1 MIALARKTLL
11 HEWRRFLPAIL
22 ATGFSGVLLTVQA
35 ALVLGIFGS
44 AAVYVRASSA
54 DLWAGYPGTQ
64 SVNFGRAVDPDVE
77 MRLRMDPDVTAVEP
91 YLWVEGDWH
100 NAQSSGGGV
109 SVFVSGIE
117 PRAGSLMFSRLLSR
131 GLRQR
136 LEEPSAVIV
145 DRSELDQLGTDL
157 DQWAWINGQRV
168 HVIAAIAGL
177 RGLGGVNVLASLET
191 ARLLQGVDSPANGG
205 ATYYVAKL
213 RKSADA
219 AAVRDRLGAG
229 AASAFGPFEV
239 WGAAE
244 FAWRSQLYWML
255 DTGAGVAVLFMA
267 AIVCLVGAVVTSQ
280 SLMAMVASSAR
291 EYAVLNALGA
301 SLQALSRVVLEQ
313 SCWIGGLGLLVGGL
327 TSTLLLTFA
336 AQHDV
341 PVAMNLPAAL
351 VCAALV
357 LGLALFSGLFA
368 IRGLLRA
375 DPALLLR

>member
-1 MIALARKTLL
+1 MIALARKTLI
-11 HEWRRFLPAIL
+11 HEWRRFLPAIM
-22 ATGFSGVLLTVQA
+22 ATGFSGLLLTVQA

-64 SVNFGRAVDPDVE
+64 SVNFGRAIDPDVE
-77 MRLRMDPDVTAVEP
+77 MRLRLDPEVTDVEP

-109 SVFVSGIE
+109 SVFVSGIA
-117 PRAGSLMFSRLLSR
+117 PRAGGLMFSRLLSR

-136 LEEPSAVIV
+136 LEEPNAVIV

-157 DQWAWINGQRV
+157 DQWGWINGQRV
-168 HVIAAIAGL
+168 HVVAAIAGL
-177 RGLGGVNVLASLET
+177 RGLGGVNVLASLDT
-191 ARLLQGVDSPANGG
+191 ARTLQGSEAPGAG

-213 RKSADA
+213 RKPGHA
-219 AAVRDRLGAG
+219 AAVQARLGA
-229 AASAFGPFEV
+229 SPAFGPFEV
-239 WGAAE
+239 WSAKQ

-267 AIVCLVGAVVTSQ
+267 GIVCLVGAVITSQ
-280 SLMAMVASSAR
+280 SLMAMVAASAR

-313 SCWIGGLGLLVGGL
+313 SCWIGGLGLLVASL
-327 TSTLLLTFA
+327 SSTLLLSLA

-341 PVAMNLPAAL
+341 PVAMNLPVAL

-357 LGLALFSGLFA
+357 LGLALISGLIA
-368 IRGLLRA
+368 MRGLLRA